1 LLFANTGGFGLMA
14 KLGDLLTRQKG
25 GKSFLTLDEG
35 DIVLP
40 PVLVQPGH
48 TQVACLAQGGRML
61 VFALDELKLQSNGGR
76 GLTLMDVDA
85 KKDPLISVAT
95 VHNGVKV
102 IGSGRGGKAKE
113 EDVRNS
119 AYTAHIGKRARKGK
133 AVDAFQKVTR
143 VLPV

>member
-1 LLFANTGGFGLMA
+1 
-14 KLGDLLTRQKG
+14 
-25 GKSFLTLDEG
+25 
-35 DIVLP
+35 
-40 PVLVQPGH
+40 
-48 TQVACLAQGGRML
+48 ML
-61 VFALDELKLQSNGGR
+61 VFGLEELKLQSNGGR
-76 GLTLMDVDA
+76 GLTLMEVDA

-133 AVDAFQKVTR
+133 AVDAFQKVMR
-143 VLPV
+143 VLPLA

>member
-1 LLFANTGGFGLMA
+1 
-14 KLGDLLTRQKG
+14 
-25 GKSFLTLDEG
+25 
-35 DIVLP
+35 
-40 PVLVQPGH
+40 
-48 TQVACLAQGGRML
+48 ML

-119 AYTAHIGKRARKGK
+119 AYLAHIGKRARKGK
-133 AVDAFQKVTR
+133 AVEGMQKVLR
-143 VLPV
+143 VLAAGRD